1 MKLKL
6 RIRMRGLLVLVHR
19 SMRHQFGF
27 ESAFLHFFVFQL
39 WLLFF
44 VPTRAQYGLYEPLN
58 QWTFGVWL
66 RDASYAAYPTTMT
79 SFRFFLL
86 LTAFSFSWNLKIQL
100 SSSAF
105 LHFNFKLSFN
115 HLPGSWTFGHLVVD
129 FINFWLKT
137 MKLHLGTLFFPI
149 QMLILLI

>member
-1 MKLKL
+1 
-6 RIRMRGLLVLVHR
+6 MRGLLVHVAR

-27 ESAFLHFFVFQL
+27 ESAFPHFFVFQL

-44 VPTRAQYGLYEPLN
+44 VPASTQYGLYEPLN

-66 RDASYAAYPTTMT
+66 RDASHAAYPTFMA
-79 SFRFFLL
+79 SFGFFLML
-86 LTAFSFSWNLKIQL
+86 AAFSFSWDLKIQL
-100 SSSAF
+100 SLSAF

-129 FINFWLKT
+129 FINLWLKT
-137 MKLHLGTLFFPI
+137 MKLNLGTLLFPI